1 MKGIV
6 PMAIALATLLLGG
19 CSSAPQSTSGSE
31 QSQERPWTLETFAD
45 VNVRRY
51 ELPGWESLT
60 PRQHVLVYY
69 LAQAALCGR
78 DILTDQNCQYNLSI
92 RRILEGIYTGYT
104 GDRRGAQ
111 WEQFNV
117 YLKCVWFANGI
128 HHFYA
133 ETKMVP
139 GFSKEY
145 FQELVANTPQ
155 EAFPAKFTSK
165 EAVLSYAVP
174 VLFDPV
180 VAAKRVNKADGVDVV
195 ATSATNFYRN
205 LTRQEVEEFYV
216 AQKRAYHDDPHL
228 PYGMNSQLVKQPD
241 GKITERV
248 WKVGGMYSPAIEQI
262 VGWLEK
268 AKTVAETPEQVATIS
283 SLIKFYQTGALEDFN
298 QYCIDWVRDTAAR
311 VDFVNGFI
319 EDYGDPLGR
328 KCSWEGMV
336 NYKDLEATRRME
348 LLSANAQWFE
358 DHSPVDK
365 QFKKEN
371 VKGITAKVIDAV
383 QLGGDC
389 YPLPPIGI
397 NLPNANWL
405 RKEHGSKS
413 VTIGNLT
420 YAYDKASEG
429 NGFLE
434 EFAYSPEEVARIR
447 ECGSLASNVSTDLH
461 ECLGHGSGQLLKGVK
476 DDALKN
482 YTSTIE
488 EARADL
494 FSLYYIADPKLQ
506 ELGILPSQEYAWAEY
521 DTYMRN
527 GLLTQ
532 ITRLKPG
539 ALIEED
545 HMRNRALIARW
556 CYEKGK
562 PDRVIEMVSREGK
575 TYVKINDYQAL
586 RGLVGQLLA
595 EVQRVRSTGDF
606 QGAKALVEGYGV
618 AVDAALHQEVLA
630 RYEQLHIAPYGGF
643 VNPRIEPVMQGDSVV
658 DAQVNYDVSFT
669 EQMLYYSKHYS
680 FLPCD
685 N

>member
-1 MKGIV
+1 MKGRV
-6 PMAIALATLLLGG
+6 LMAIVLATLLLTG
-19 CSSAPQSTSGSE
+19 CQTTPKPQSESE
-31 QSQERPWTLETFAD
+31 QPRERPWTLETFAD

-51 ELPGWESLT
+51 ELPGWEQLT
-60 PRQHVLVYY
+60 PKQRVLAYY
-69 LAQAALCGR
+69 LTQAALCGR
-78 DILTDQNCQYNLSI
+78 DILMDQNCQYNLSI
-92 RRILEGIYTGYT
+92 RRILEGIYTSYT
-104 GDRRGAQ
+104 GNRQGAP
-111 WEQFNV
+111 WEQFYT
-117 YLKCVWFANGI
+117 YLKRVWFANGI

-133 ETKMVP
+133 ETKMAP
-139 GFSKEY
+139 GFPQAY
-145 FQELVANTPQ
+145 FQELVENTPQ
-155 EAFPAKFTSK
+155 EAFPQKFATK
-165 EAVLSYAVP
+165 EEVLAYANP
-174 VLFDPV
+174 VLFDPT

-195 ATSATNFYRN
+195 ATSATNLYRN
-205 LTRQEVEEFYV
+205 LTQKEVEKFYA
-216 AQKRAYHDDPHL
+216 AQKKAHKNDTHL
-228 PYGMNSQLVKQPD
+228 AYGMNSQLVKQAD
-241 GKITERV
+241 GTIVERV
-248 WKVGGMYSPAIEQI
+248 WKVGGMYSAAIEQI

-268 AKTVAETPEQVATIS
+268 AKTVAETPEQVVTLN

-298 QYCIDWVRDTAAR
+298 QYCVDWMQDTAAR
-311 VDFVNGFI
+311 IDFVNGFI
-319 EDYGDPLGR
+319 EDYGDPLGS
-328 KCSWEGMV
+328 KCSWEGLV
-336 NYKDLEATRRME
+336 NYKDMEATQRME
-348 LLSANAQWFE
+348 VLSANAQWFE
-358 DHSPVDK
+358 DNSPVDK
-365 QFKKEN
+365 KFKKEK
-371 VKGITAKVIDAV
+371 VKGLTAKVIDVV

-389 YPLPPIGI
+389 YPMPPIGI
-397 NLPNANWL
+397 NLPNANWF

-413 VTIGNLT
+413 VTIANLM

-434 EFAYSPEEVARIR
+434 EFAYGPEEVARIR
-447 ECGSLASNVSTDLH
+447 ECGALASNVSTDLH

-494 FSLYYIADPKLQ
+494 FSLYYIADPKME

-532 ITRLKPG
+532 ISRLKPG
-539 ALIEED
+539 EQIEED

-562 PDRVIEMVSREGK
+562 GGKVIEMASRDGK
-575 TYVKINDYQAL
+575 TYVKVNDYQAL

-606 QGAKALVEGYGV
+606 KAAKALVEGYGV
-618 AVDAALHQEVLA
+618 AVDPELHKEVLA
-630 RYEQLHIAPYGGF
+630 RYQQLHIAPYGGF
-643 VNPRIEPVMQGDSVV
+643 VNPLIEPVMQGDSIV
-658 DAQVNYDVSFT
+658 DARVNYDVSLT
-669 EQMLYYSKHYS
+669 EQMLYYSKNYS